1 MTDSMYSR
9 EYTPERI
16 KELKPNEIFVFGS
29 NLAGSHGGGAARL
42 AYNHFGAIWGQ
53 GVGLQGQSYGI
64 PTMHGGV
71 DAIKPYVDEFVEFAK
86 QHIEYKFLVTRI
98 GCGIAAFTP
107 DEIAP
112 LFKDAIEVE
121 NVILPE
127 DFVEVLS
134 KTENNKC
141 SSIIKWDSEK
151 DFLEKYRALMK
162 RVKGGDS
169 TAYYQVKELRA
180 KEFRNT
186 VEIVNQG
193 HYVSESGKE
202 YVFPDDS
209 NMMYNTMFYECEIHM
224 SNFPQC
230 DEPTIVEVHNI
241 DCLYAGVQLKE
252 QGYNPAVL
260 NMASRRNPG
269 GGVTTGARAQEETL
283 FRRTNLFCS
292 LYQFAPYAEQY
303 DIKPSHHQYP
313 LDRNFGGVYT
323 PNAIYFRESEQK
335 GYALLEKPV
344 CLSFIT
350 VAGMN
355 RPDLT
360 TGGMIANHHVEP
372 IKNKIRTIFRIGLVH
387 GHDSLVLGAL
397 GCGAFRNPPRHV
409 ARLFHEVMDE
419 PEFKDKYRRIIFAIL
434 DDHNANH
441 KHNPVGNFRPFAEE
455 FDHTGNKESLSVDT
469 VKVLSEKSLNCLE
482 NRQKSSISV
491 NDNFSDGHILHQER
505 FGKGLVWRLYSNGI
519 LEISGCGRMPDY
531 INHWLS
537 YTGEGQAPWVGC
549 DRYGVMPNVLR
560 ICEGITYIGENAF
573 ESFGCLKEIVL
584 PQSLQEI
591 GKEAF
596 FDCFHVERINLPHHM
611 NIDYFDLAE
620 LPLYYNKD
628 FVIVG
633 DELVQRKV

>member
-1 MTDSMYSR
+1 MYNR
-9 EYTPERI
+9 KYTPERI
-16 KELKPNEIFVFGS
+16 TELKPDEIFVFGS
-29 NLAGSHGGGAARL
+29 NLAGAHGGGAAQL
-42 AYNHFGAIWGQ
+42 AYNRFGAIWGQ
-53 GVGLQGQSYGI
+53 GVGLQGQSYAI
-64 PTMHGGV
+64 PTMQGGV
-71 DAIKPYVDEFVEFAK
+71 ETIKPYVDEFIRFTK
-86 QHIEYKFLVTRI
+86 TRPDFKFYVTQI
-98 GCGIAAFTP
+98 GCGIAGFKVE
-107 DEIAP
+107 EIAP

-121 NVILPE
+121 NVILPV

-134 KTENNKC
+134 KIENNKC

-151 DFLEKYRALMK
+151 DFLEKYRDLMK

-186 VEIVNQG
+186 VEIVNHG
-193 HYVSESGKE
+193 YYVKEDGSE

-209 NMMYNTMFYECEIHM
+209 EMMYNTVFYVHEFRM
-224 SNFPQC
+224 GDLPKC
-230 DEPTIVEVHNI
+230 DELTIVEVQNI

-269 GGVTTGARAQEETL
+269 GGVTTGAGAQEETL
-283 FRRTNLFCS
+283 FRRTNLFRS

-303 DIKPSHHQYP
+303 GIEPSHYQYP

-323 PNAIYFRESEQK
+323 PDAIYFRDSEQK

-344 CLSFIT
+344 SLSFIT

-360 TGGMIANHHVEP
+360 TGGMIANHHMEP

-441 KHNPVGNFRPFAEE
+441 KHNPMGNFIPFAEE
-455 FDHTGNKESLSVDT
+455 FNNTGNKESLSVDI
-469 VKVLSEKSLNCLE
+469 VKLLSEKSLNSLV
-482 NRQKSSISV
+482 NRQKTSISV
-491 NDNFSDGHILHQER
+491 NDNVPDGQILHQER
-505 FGKGLVWRLYSNGI
+505 FGKDLVWRLYSNGI
-519 LEISGCGRMPDY
+519 LEISGYGRMPDF

-537 YTGEGQAPWVGC
+537 YTGDGQAPWVGC
-549 DRYGVMPNVLR
+549 DKYGVMPSILR
-560 ICEGITYIGENAF
+560 ICEGITYIGDNAF

-584 PQSLQEI
+584 PQSLQAI

-628 FVIVG
+628 FVIDG

>member
-1 MTDSMYSR
+1 MYNR

-16 KELKPNEIFVFGS
+16 SELKANEIFVFGS

-42 AYNHFGAIWGQ
+42 AYERFGAVWGQ
-53 GVGLQGQSYGI
+53 GVGLQGQSYGL

-71 DAIKPYVDEFVEFAK
+71 EAIKPYVDEFIRFAK
-86 QHIEYKFLVTRI
+86 QHPKQKFLVTKI
-98 GCGIAAFTP
+98 GCGIAGFYVE
-107 DEIAP
+107 EIAP
-112 LFKDAIEVE
+112 LFRDAIDVE
-121 NVILPE
+121 NIILPE

-134 KTENNKC
+134 RTQSNKRP
-141 SSIIKWDSEK
+141 SIITWDPEK
-151 DFLEKYRALMK
+151 DFLEKYHALME
-162 RVKGGDS
+162 RVKDGDQV
-169 TAYYQVKELRA
+169 AYYQVKELRA

-186 VEIVNQG
+186 IEIVNQG
-193 HYVSESGKE
+193 HYVTENGE
-202 YVFPDDS
+202 DYVFPDDS
-209 NMMYNTMFYECEIHM
+209 VMMHNTVFYECEI
-224 SNFPQC
+224 SIGDIPQC
-230 DEPTIVEVHNI
+230 KEPTIVEVQNI
-241 DCLYAGVQLKE
+241 DCLYAGVKLKE
-252 QGYNPAVL
+252 RGYNPAVL

-269 GGVTTGARAQEETL
+269 GGVATGAGAQEETL
-283 FRRTNLFCS
+283 FRRTNLFRS

-303 DIKPSHHQYP
+303 GIKHSHHQYP

-323 PNAIYFRESEQK
+323 PDAIYFRESEQN

-344 CLSFIT
+344 SLSFIT

-372 IKNKIRTIFRIGLVH
+372 IKNKIRSIFRIGLIH
-387 GHDSLVLGAL
+387 SHDSLVLGAL

-419 PEFKDKYRRIIFAIL
+419 PEFKNKYRRIVFAIL

-441 KHNPVGNFRPFAEE
+441 RHNPVGNFRPFAEE
-455 FDHTGNKESLSVDT
+455 FDNTGNKESLSTDT
-469 VKVLSEKSLNCLE
+469 IRILSEKCQNRIE
-482 NRQKSSISV
+482 NRLNSIR
-491 NDNFSDGHILHQER
+491 NNISDGHILHQEG

-531 INHWLS
+531 INHWFS
-537 YTGEGQAPWVGC
+537 YTGEGQAPWIGC
-549 DRYGVMPNVLR
+549 DRYGVMPNILR
-560 ICEGITYIGENAF
+560 ISEGITYIGENAF

-584 PQSLQEI
+584 PQSLQGI

-596 FDCFHVERINLPHHM
+596 FDCFHVERINLPHHL
-611 NIDYFDLAE
+611 NIDYLDLAE
-620 LPLYYNKD
+620 LPLYYNKE

-633 DELVQRKV
+633 DELVQKKD

>member
-1 MTDSMYSR
+1 MYNR

-16 KELKPNEIFVFGS
+16 TELKPNEIFVFGS
-29 NLAGSHGGGAARL
+29 NLAGAHGGGAARL
-42 AYNHFGAIWGQ
+42 AYNRFGAIWGQ
-53 GVGLQGQSYGI
+53 GVGLQGQCYAI

-71 DAIKPYVDEFVEFAK
+71 DAIKPYVNEFILFAK
-86 QHIEYKFLVTRI
+86 QHSEYKFLVTRI

-112 LFKDAIEVE
+112 LFKDAIDVE

-127 DFVEVLS
+127 DFVRVLS
-134 KTENNKC
+134 KKENNKC

-151 DFLEKYRALMK
+151 DFLEKYHALMK

-193 HYVSESGKE
+193 HYVAESGEE
-202 YVFPDDS
+202 YVFPNDSDMMRNTVFYVREIRMDD
-209 NMMYNTMFYECEIHM
+209 I
-224 SNFPQC
+224 PPR
-230 DEPTIVEVHNI
+230 DEPTIVEVQNI

-269 GGVTTGARAQEETL
+269 GGVTTGAGAQEETL
-283 FRRTNLFCS
+283 FRRTNLFRS

-303 DIKPSHHQYP
+303 GIKPSHHQYP
-313 LDRNFGGVYT
+313 LDRNYGGVYT

-360 TGGMIANHHVEP
+360 DYGMIADHHVEP
-372 IKNKIRTIFRIGLVH
+372 IKNKIRTIFRIGLIH

-419 PEFKDKYRRIIFAIL
+419 PEFKDKYRRVIFAIL
-434 DDHNANH
+434 DDHNAH
-441 KHNPVGNFRPFAEE
+441 QKHNPVGNFRPFAEE
-455 FDHTGNKESLSVDT
+455 FDQTGNKESLSVDI
-469 VKVLSEKSLNCLE
+469 VKVLSEKSLNRME
-482 NRQKSSISV
+482 NRQESSTRVI
-491 NDNFSDGHILHQER
+491 DNVSDGHVLHQER
-505 FGKGLVWRLYSNGI
+505 FGKGLVWRLYSNGV
-519 LEISGCGRMPDY
+519 LEISGYGRMPDY

-537 YTGEGQAPWVGC
+537 YTGKGQAPWIGC
-549 DRYGVMPNVLR
+549 DRYGVMPNILR
-560 ICEGITYIGENAF
+560 ISEGITYIGENAF

-584 PQSLQEI
+584 PQSLQGI

-596 FDCFHVERINLPHHM
+596 FDCFHVERINLPHHL

-620 LPLYYNKD
+620 LPLYYNKE

-633 DELVQRKV
+633 DELVQKKD